1 MKQHVTIL
9 GALHIAH
16 GILGLLVA
24 FLILFILGGAGI
36 VSQDPDAFAITSTI
50 AVFAAFVV
58 LVFSIPSLVGG
69 VGLLKHKP
77 WARILTLIIG
87 CLKLL
92 DIPIGTALG
101 VYTIWVLTQQ
111 ETVDIF
117 TREKEKPAPAADYES
132 AG

>member
-9 GALHIAH
+9 AALHIAH
-16 GILGLLVA
+16 SILGFLAA

-36 VSQDPDAFAITSTI
+36 VSRDPDAFAITSTI

-58 LVFSIPSLVGG
+58 LVFSIPSLAGG
-69 VGLLKHKP
+69 IGLLKHKP

-101 VYTIWVLTQQ
+101 VYTIWVLTQR
-111 ETVDIF
+111 ETVDMF
-117 TREKEKPAPAADYES
+117 SRTEKPAPAVEYEPAD
-132 AG
+132 